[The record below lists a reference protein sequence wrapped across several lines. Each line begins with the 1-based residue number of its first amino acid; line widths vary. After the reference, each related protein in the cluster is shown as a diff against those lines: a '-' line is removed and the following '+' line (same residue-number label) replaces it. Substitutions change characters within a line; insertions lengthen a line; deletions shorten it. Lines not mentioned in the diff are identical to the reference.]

1 MKISEKQLSSIVR
14 ESVYRIL
21 NEHQFDNV
29 KDDSIVDKYENY
41 DVVNVP
47 DWCLPYLV
55 NGETYG
61 YTEEELTA
69 MQRFEQR
76 FEGKI
81 INGMN
86 VGDLCVPED
95 DAEPSF
101 TRSNDVM
108 GKLGDFCY
116 TFFIP
121 LK

>member
-1 MKISEKQLSSIVR
+1 MKISEKQLRSIVR

-69 MQRFEQR
+69 MQRF
-76 FEGKI
+76 
-81 INGMN
+81 
-86 VGDLCVPED
+86 
-95 DAEPSF
+95 
-101 TRSNDVM
+101 
-108 GKLGDFCY
+108 
-116 TFFIP
+116 
-121 LK
+121 